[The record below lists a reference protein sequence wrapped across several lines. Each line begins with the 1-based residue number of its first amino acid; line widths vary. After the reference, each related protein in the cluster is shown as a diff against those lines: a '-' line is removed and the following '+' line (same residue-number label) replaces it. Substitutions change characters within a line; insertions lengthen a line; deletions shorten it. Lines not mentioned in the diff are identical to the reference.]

1 MISHQI
7 HGNCLMVERGGILKW
22 QNDYSFR
29 TILLYLLLLT
39 TKDFSLSRNRFI
51 RRHSVAYRNS
61 GRAMEQAREH
71 TARNNAQPSHGA
83 AFLKRFL
90 KIYLFTLKRQERK
103 NRNNVCL
110 IRQWTT
116 WAQSC
121 WGTIWEIV
129 QHISQLSH
137 WKWKGGTGALFHCF
151 PSPIGGM
158 LTPRKSTASGCRL
171 CLSVSLVNSFE
182 LERALWQ
189 QSRAVYHVRDK
200 SLQHSRNCAPQ
211 ECVNSNMGWGA
222 VVWNI
227 DITCY
232 NPS

>member
-103 NRNNVCL
+103 NRNNVCFNKTVDHL
-110 IRQWTT
+110 GSVLLGDHLGNCTT
-116 WAQSC
+116 HFTVVSLEN
-121 WGTIWEIV
+121 G
-129 QHISQLSH
+129 
-137 WKWKGGTGALFHCF
+137 KGGLGLC
-151 PSPIGGM
+151 
-158 LTPRKSTASGCRL
+158 STASRLPLVECWLRGSQRPQVAGC
-171 CLSVSLVNSFE
+171 V
-182 LERALWQ
+182 
-189 QSRAVYHVRDK
+189 
-200 SLQHSRNCAPQ
+200 
-211 ECVNSNMGWGA
+211 
-222 VVWNI
+222 
-227 DITCY
+227 
-232 NPS
+232 